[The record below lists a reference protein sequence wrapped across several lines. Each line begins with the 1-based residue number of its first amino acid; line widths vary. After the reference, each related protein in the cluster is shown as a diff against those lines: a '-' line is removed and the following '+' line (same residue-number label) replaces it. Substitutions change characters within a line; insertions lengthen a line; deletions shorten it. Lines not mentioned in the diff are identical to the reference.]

1 MVLLGSCG
9 HFLKTNYEK
18 KMRELSEKV
27 LDILVESNDTNT

>member
-9 HFLKTNYEK
+9 HFLKSNYEQ

-27 LDILVESNDTNT
+27 VDILVESSERNT